1 MFCCFFKQKTAYE
14 MRISDWSSDV
24 CSSDLARAQNM
35 GNKAVDL
42 LKLIPGYDKGSD
54 LAVIERCSGHGG
66 SWGVRKDFFEVGM
79 KVGKPVARTAVKE
92 NKAHIASE
100 CPLAEIHIR
109 QGMEREGT
117 DKEGFTLPASAA
129 HPVAQVARYLGLFSE
144 LRSAERRVGNKG

>member
-1 MFCCFFKQKTAYE
+1 MSAYV
-14 MRISDWSSDV
+14 MRISDWISDV
-24 CSSDLARAQNM
+24 CSSDLDGLAPGLKPLDGGVTLHLACHARAQNM

-100 CPLAEIHIR
+100 CPLAAIHIR
-109 QGMEREGT
+109 QGMEREGK
-117 DKEGFTLPASAA
+117 DKEGLDRKSTRLNSS
-129 HPVAQVARYLGLFSE
+129 H
-144 LRSAERRVGNKG
+144 